1 MSGFDACLIYK
12 YNEDEQIIGSV
23 VVERIISKN
32 GQLVS
37 VHSLIYEETRFS
49 KDLEPFLRTCNN

>member
-1 MSGFDACLIYK
+1 MSDFDACLIYK
-12 YNEDEQIIGSV
+12 YNEAEQIIGSV

-49 KDLEPFLRTCNN
+49 KDLESFLRTCNN